1 VSISDNPST
10 PQIKGRK
17 AENLLEK
24 IGVRYFGRLSHKLE
38 YDSEIHLKN
47 IPSDKVL
54 QVVANNITLNAVI
67 IAFLVGALTSV
78 PAVWFEMYYRES
90 FTTFYYYGLL
100 SAITLVLLIV
110 EVGILYW
117 LGMRSTYTL
126 AYMTGYDGIHEE
138 ELPPE
143 YDLKNMMV
151 RSALELEDPAIE
163 YLGINPH
170 KYVSKKWLI
179 VRTLLYKAKIIL
191 SSIVLKL
198 ILKKVAGRYGV
209 RIGFV
214 WVAIPVTAIWD
225 AVVMYRVVKDARLR
239 LFGYHLSKYIIEE
252 ILTDRVLNSYSPHVR
267 EGAIRAVSTV
277 MVLSKTY
284 HPNNIILLI
293 RLSSNFDISESK
305 DYDDLD
311 KFLEHLNSA
320 SKEEQHLL
328 RILAG
333 ISAIFD
339 GVFNSTEKEALIKIF
354 DGDEVYMNFTKELQS
369 LLLNNRLHQS
379 AKLCQERMHL

>member
-1 VSISDNPST
+1 MSISDNPST

-191 SSIVLKL
+191 
-198 ILKKVAGRYGV
+198 
-209 RIGFV
+209 
-214 WVAIPVTAIWD
+214 
-225 AVVMYRVVKDARLR
+225 
-239 LFGYHLSKYIIEE
+239 
-252 ILTDRVLNSYSPHVR
+252 
-267 EGAIRAVSTV
+267 
-277 MVLSKTY
+277 
-284 HPNNIILLI
+284 
-293 RLSSNFDISESK
+293 
-305 DYDDLD
+305 
-311 KFLEHLNSA
+311 
-320 SKEEQHLL
+320 
-328 RILAG
+328 
-333 ISAIFD
+333 
-339 GVFNSTEKEALIKIF
+339 
-354 DGDEVYMNFTKELQS
+354 
-369 LLLNNRLHQS
+369 
-379 AKLCQERMHL
+379 